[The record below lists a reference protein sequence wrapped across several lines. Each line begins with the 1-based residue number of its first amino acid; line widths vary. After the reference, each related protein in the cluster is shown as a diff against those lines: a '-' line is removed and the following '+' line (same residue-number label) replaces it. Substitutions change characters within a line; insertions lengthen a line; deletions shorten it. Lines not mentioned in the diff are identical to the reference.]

1 MYSSRIS
8 EKFFF
13 NFSSKYIPIKANPRF
28 EYAQAEEQI
37 SALTSEAESEGYKV
51 IGTTTIRETINSK
64 KDQAEMQKLMT
75 AAQTKKIDAVFVF
88 SSKHISEDY
97 DVSGAFMDALNKC
110 DVVVYDN
117 EGYEYSYD
125 WYFHNVCR
133 SNRFEEKRGNGNV
146 Q

>member
-1 MYSSRIS
+1 M
-8 EKFFF
+8 
-13 NFSSKYIPIKANPRF
+13 FSINGTKNAWVFGRDVF
-28 EYAQAEEQI
+28 ALEYAKEEEQI
-37 SALTSEAESEGYKV
+37 RALISEAESEGYKV
-51 IGTTTIRETINSK
+51 IGTTTIREDINSK
-64 KDQAEMQKLMT
+64 KDQSEMQKLMA
-75 AAQTKKIDAVFVF
+75 AAQAKKIDAVFVF

-133 SNRFEEKRGNGNV
+133 SNRFAEKRGNGDV
-146 Q
+146 

>member
-1 MYSSRIS
+1 M
-8 EKFFF
+8 
-13 NFSSKYIPIKANPRF
+13 FSINGTKNAWIFGRDAF
-28 EYAQAEEQI
+28 ALEYAKAEEQI
-37 SALTSEAESEGYKV
+37 RALTSEAESEGYKV
-51 IGTTTIRETINSK
+51 IGTTTIRESINSK
-64 KDQAEMQKLMT
+64 KDQSEMQKLMA
-75 AAQTKKIDAVFVF
+75 AAQAKKIDAVFVF

-133 SNRFEEKRGNGNV
+133 SNRFAEKRGNGDV